1 MKSPSKL
8 VAKFATKQEIANTYM
23 NKYNSDAYQKYQ
35 ARMFQQQ
42 QQQQQQQQHSPSS
55 AQHSPQVADQ
65 QQQQIK
71 PSIEEVL
78 GETGAPQSSSYSA
91 QSSSM
96 SISSNAAVNGTAPTT
111 ANTARPESSSS
122 SLVSLSPISNASNNL
137 AAVQQQQAVAVK
149 GCRKASYDA
158 PSQSQL
164 AFMMANNAKLEG
176 FTLTFCFY
184 TLVVKK
190 WAEE

>member
-1 MKSPSKL
+1 
-8 VAKFATKQEIANTYM
+8 M

-35 ARMFQQQ
+35 ARMFQQ

-65 QQQQIK
+65 QQQQNK

-78 GETGAPQSSSYSA
+78 GETGAAQSSSYSA

-111 ANTARPESSSS
+111 ANAARPESSSS

-137 AAVQQQQAVAVK
+137 AAQQQTVAVK

-176 FTLTFCFY
+176 FTLS
-184 TLVVKK
+184 TLYLFLINVRLNERFSSFKIRLHCRLTWSSNSTK
-190 WAEE
+190 

>member
-42 QQQQQQQQHSPSS
+42 QQQQQQQHSPSS

-78 GETGAPQSSSYSA
+78 GETGAAQSSSYSA

-137 AAVQQQQAVAVK
+137 AAAQQQAVAVK

-176 FTLTFCFY
+176 FTLLIFYFY
-184 TLVVKK
+184 TLNIL
-190 WAEE
+190 